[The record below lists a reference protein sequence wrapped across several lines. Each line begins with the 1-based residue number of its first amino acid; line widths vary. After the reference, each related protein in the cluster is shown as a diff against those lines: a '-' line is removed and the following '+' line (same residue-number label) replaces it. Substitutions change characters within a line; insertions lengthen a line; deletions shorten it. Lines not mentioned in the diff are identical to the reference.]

1 MKWDIIFCFKWFK
14 IYIIILCVYFSYRFE
29 ICIYK
34 KEDFGDLNMI
44 WFLLLSSFF
53 LLLFNFILFS
63 YVLNF
68 ERLVKIVIGVLFG
81 FVFKIINKYYN
92 NL

>member
-1 MKWDIIFCFKWFK
+1 
-14 IYIIILCVYFSYRFE
+14 
-29 ICIYK
+29 
-34 KEDFGDLNMI
+34 MI